1 MSDFNTNDTLID
13 LFLFETSQLLEQL
26 EQVILST
33 DSNNY
38 YSEEDINEVFRIM
51 HTIKGS
57 SAMMSYR
64 SIFDISHAVED
75 LFSYI
80 RNNNPKQDYCSSLND
95 LILNC
100 IDFIKI
106 ELEKISGRK
115 NVDGDSAELVERI
128 KAFLDDLKN
137 NKFIRLD
144 GNDETINIFKAV
156 VCFEDGC
163 QMENI
168 RAFSVVYNLYD
179 IITEIIYYPSDIIE
193 NDESAE
199 VIRKEGFTTCFKTY
213 KSQDEIYE
221 HLIKTLFVKELQL
234 TKIDE
239 ETFEYLKNN
248 FQNNQSEE
256 NLDEDNDI
264 SREEEIVSLIDSD
277 KSQFYNELSN
287 EEKEKPKNETHISTT
302 VQNIISVSVEKLDK
316 LMDLVGELVIAEA
329 MVLQN
334 PDLDGLKLDNFQKS
348 ASQLSKITNELQ
360 NLVMSVRMV
369 PLSATF
375 HRMQRIVRDM
385 SKKLNKDDYLKE
397 DKKLWDTKILA
408 TDISSKVLNEA
419 MEGIYSKDQIKLLP
433 SQWRLSYFKRI
444 DNENY
449 MIVDNIKKEV
459 IFRKF
464 NLMNKV
470 FPFRKKFHVIFCRN
484 VMIYFD
490 SKTRTELINKFY
502 DILEYG
508 GYLFIGLTESI
519 QRNESKFQY
528 VMPSVYRKI

>member
-1 MSDFNTNDTLID
+1 
-13 LFLFETSQLLEQL
+13 
-26 EQVILST
+26 
-33 DSNNY
+33 
-38 YSEEDINEVFRIM
+38 
-51 HTIKGS
+51 
-57 SAMMSYR
+57 MMSCR

-163 QMENI
+163 QMEDI

-264 SREEEIVSLIDSD
+264 SREEEIVLLIDSD

-397 DKKLWDTKILA
+397 DKKL
-408 TDISSKVLNEA
+408 
-419 MEGIYSKDQIKLLP
+419 